1 MYQNYGWKFILTG
14 FLVLGSLLAWYFN
27 GLSYGLDLS
36 GGTEIIYS
44 LDSGG
49 KPLTSKL
56 ADDVVQV
63 LTERIDKLGIKELSI
78 ARLGNHQVVI
88 QVPNASEP
96 EVKKIRSQIE
106 RSGKLVFKIVEFELD
121 PQQRA
126 RQVERIRKEKR
137 RRIWKET
144 DSYDIAFDPKLGT
157 EGGYRLLLNRANDG
171 KEQFVDGD
179 LLADAYRTL
188 DNNGL
193 ACVGFTWNSRGTSRF
208 RALTRKYKNKQ
219 LAVVLDGELHSA
231 PVIRSEIGKKGIIE
245 GGEDGWDAAELS
257 NLIVTLKSGALP
269 AKPVYAYRKQ
279 VGAQLGRAAV
289 RIGGL
294 SIGGALLVIVGF
306 MFFYY
311 GLRCGLVAN
320 IALVL
325 NIVLILGTLA
335 LFEATL
341 TLPGIAGILLT
352 AGMAVDA
359 NILIYERIREELAR
373 GSALKQAIQ
382 AGYDRAFWTIFDANL
397 TTALTAIILMYV
409 GTGPIKGFGL
419 TLTIGILSSMFTA
432 LFVTR
437 AIYGMFVSNGLIAEI
452 KFRQLFKRPEFDFIG
467 NWSKALTL
475 SIGLIAIG
483 WLVFTFRGSEKY
495 GIDFTGGTA
504 LHMRLKT
511 PETKSEV
518 KSKLDEHFSKLVSE
532 GKLDQLPF
540 FTIQR
545 VGENVG
551 GGGEERSQ
559 EWLVRTNSVRKSD
572 DVSAVDDTEDGEDE
586 VGSLWQD
593 LSPISVAYGQEG
605 GDPAPVDS
613 ETPAAPDSTLP
624 GGDPVGDTP
633 PAGGDPAPVD
643 SKTGPDVEESGEVIA
658 TPTEEE
664 VSGGDDFFRVEV
676 EKAFSE
682 DLVRAEAKY
691 KAVAQGDRANVT
703 LWINLVGL
711 LPEGLAGPAE
721 VAKVTVD
728 GVSNDLPTVLE
739 EMLEDLGTSQQNA
752 NQRAILQN
760 LLGVEPGK
768 RGYQLRLVPESES
781 GAQGEGVTTV
791 EVTYSVPNVPD
802 DLEFARET
810 MIEAFNKAKDSAKK
824 SLFAPAFA
832 FPNVDEIGATVAKN
846 LKSKAVVATLF
857 SVMCICLYVWLRF
870 DLWSGIAAIVAVAH
884 DVLAL
889 LGFLAILDFL
899 ITQAGLSYDVKFS
912 LTTISA
918 FLTLVGYSI
927 NDTIVILDRIREDKR
942 LAKQKDY
949 TPELI
954 NGAINKTL
962 MRTVLTSLTSFLVC
976 FVLFSGSFA
985 GLTAIQGLSVA
996 LLFGVAVGT
1005 YSSIFIAAPILIAN
1019 KSKVRRFGAAIALF
1033 LVGTGSRR
1041 SSSVKRT
1048 TCGRPLS

>member
-14 FLVLGSLLAWYFN
+14 FLLVGSLLAWYFN

-44 LDSGG
+44 LDSHG

-88 QVPNASEP
+88 QVPNATEN

-106 RSGKLVFKIVEFELD
+106 RSGRLEFKIVEHELD
-121 PQQRA
+121 QDQRA
-126 RQVERIRKEKR
+126 RQISRVVEEKR

-144 DSYDIAFDPKLGT
+144 DKYDTAFDPKVGE
-157 EGGYRLLLNRANDG
+157 EGAYQLLLNRNAKG
-171 KEQFVDGD
+171 EEQFVDGD
-179 LLADAYRTL
+179 LLADAYRTI

-193 ACVGFTWNSRGTSRF
+193 ACVGFTWNSKGTQRF
-208 RALTRKYKNKQ
+208 RNLTRKYKGKQ

-245 GGEDGWDAAELS
+245 GGDDGWDRAELS

-269 AKPVYAYRKQ
+269 AKPIYAYRKQ

-289 RIGGL
+289 RIGGA
-294 SIGGALLVIVGF
+294 SIAGALAVIILF
-306 MFFYY
+306 MFWYY
-311 GLRCGLVAN
+311 GMRCGLVAN

-325 NIVLILGTLA
+325 NIILILGTLA

-373 GSALKQAIQ
+373 GSALKQAVQ

-397 TTALTAIILMYV
+397 TTSLTAVILMYV

-419 TLTIGILSSMFTA
+419 TLTVGILSSMFTA

-437 AIYGMFVSNGLIAEI
+437 AIYGMFVSNGVIAEV
-452 KFRQLFKRPEFDFIG
+452 KFRQLFKRPDLDFIG
-467 NWSKALTL
+467 AWPKALTV
-475 SIGLIAIG
+475 SIGVIAIG
-483 WLVFTFRGSEKY
+483 WIVFCMRGPEKY

-504 LHMRLKT
+504 LHMRLKS
-511 PETKSEV
+511 PESKAEV
-518 KSKLDEHFSKLVSE
+518 RAKLDAHFTKLQQSGE
-532 GKLDQLPF
+532 IDQLPSLS
-540 FTIQR
+540 IQR

-551 GGGEERSQ
+551 SGAEERSQ
-559 EWLVRTNSVRKSD
+559 EWLVRTNTVRK
-572 DVSAVDDTEDGEDE
+572 EGEDAKEETKDEEE

-593 LSPISVAYGQEG
+593 LSPLGTAYGQE
-605 GDPAPVDS
+605 GDPAPVDTA
-613 ETPAAPDSTLP
+613 TPAAPDSA
-624 GGDPVGDTP
+624 TP
-633 PAGGDPAPVD
+633 SAPD
-643 SKTGPDVEESGEVIA
+643 SATPSAPDSQTAAKPPVEEAGTVIEDEA
-658 TPTEEE
+658 EEE

-676 EKAFSE
+676 EKAFAD

-691 KAVAQGDRANVT
+691 VALDQGDRDAVT

-711 LPEGLAGPAE
+711 LPEGIAGAAE
-721 VAKVTVD
+721 PAKVTVE
-728 GVSNDLPTVLE
+728 GVAKDLPLVLE
-739 EMLEDLGTSQQNA
+739 EMRNDLEKGARDA
-752 NQRAILQN
+752 NKRAILAGF
-760 LLGVEPGK
+760 LGADANS
-768 RGYQLRLVPESES
+768 RGYKVRVVPPAEA
-781 GAQGEGVTTV
+781 GDQGEGVTTI
-791 EVTYSVPNVPD
+791 EVTYTVPD
-802 DLEFARET
+802 IPADREFARMA
-810 MIEAFNKAKDSAKK
+810 MIDAFNKAKDSAAK

-832 FPNVDEIGATVAKN
+832 FPNVDEIGSTVAKN
-846 LKSKAVVATLF
+846 LKSKALVATLF

-870 DLWSGIAAIVAVAH
+870 DLWSGIAAIMAVAH

-899 ITQAGLSYDVKFS
+899 ITKAGLNYDVKFS

-949 TPELI
+949 SAELI
-954 NGAINKTL
+954 NGAVNKTL
-962 MRTVLTSLTSFLVC
+962 SRTVLTSLTSFLVC
-976 FVLFSGSFA
+976 FVLFLGSFA

-996 LLFGVAVGT
+996 LLFGVGVGT
-1005 YSSIFIAAPILIAN
+1005 YSSIFIAAPILLAD
-1019 KSKVRRFGAAIALF
+1019 KTKVRRTGALLGVF
-1033 LVGTGSRR
+1033 LAVVGI
-1041 SSSVKRT
+1041 
-1048 TCGRPLS
+1048 LSTVLG

>member
-14 FLVLGSLLAWYFN
+14 FLVVGSMLAWWFN

-78 ARLGNHQVVI
+78 ARLGNRQVVI
-88 QVPNASEP
+88 QVPDADDND
-96 EVKKIRSQIE
+96 VKKIRSQIE
-106 RSGKLVFKIVEFELD
+106 RSGKLVFKIVDFELD
-121 PQQRA
+121 ANQRA
-126 RQVERIRKEKR
+126 RQIERIKEEKR

-144 DSYDIAFDPKLGT
+144 DKYDIAFDPKIG
-157 EGGYRLLLNRANDG
+157 ENGAYQLLLNRNSKG
-171 KEQFVDGD
+171 EEQYVDGS
-179 LLADAYRTL
+179 LLADAYRTM

-193 ACVGFTWNSRGTSRF
+193 ACVGFTWNSRGTRKF
-208 RALTRKYKNKQ
+208 RTLTRKYKQKQ

-231 PVIRSEIGKKGIIE
+231 PVIRAEIGKKGIIE
-245 GGEDGWDAAELS
+245 GGEDGWDRAELS

-269 AKPVYAYRKQ
+269 AKPIYAYRKQ

-289 RIGGL
+289 RIGGM
-294 SIGGALLVIVGF
+294 SIAGALLVIVLF
-306 MFFYY
+306 MFWYY

-325 NIVLILGTLA
+325 NLVLIIGTLA

-373 GSALKQAIQ
+373 GAALKQAIQ

-397 TTALTAIILMYV
+397 TTSLTAVILMYV

-419 TLTIGILSSMFTA
+419 TLTVGILSSMFTA

-437 AIYGMFVSNGLIAEI
+437 AIYGMFVSNGVIAEV
-452 KFRQLFKRPEFDFIG
+452 KFRQLFKRPKFDFIAK
-467 NWSKALTL
+467 WPKALTV

-483 WLVFTFRGSEKY
+483 WIVFSFRGPEKY
-495 GIDFTGGTA
+495 GIDFTGGTS

-511 PETKSEV
+511 AVSKGEITETLNAHFA
-518 KSKLDEHFSKLVSE
+518 KLQDE
-532 GKLDQLPF
+532 GKIKGRPTF
-540 FTIQR
+540 SIQR
-545 VGENVG
+545 VGVNEGTG
-551 GGGEERSQ
+551 GVEMAH
-559 EWLVRTNSVRKSD
+559 EWLVRTNSVRKPGDEEAED
-572 DVSAVDDTEDGEDE
+572 DPEET
-586 VGSLWQD
+586 GSLWQD
-593 LSPISVAYGQEG
+593 LSPISTAYGQEG

-613 ETPAAPDSTLP
+613 QTPAAPDSATP
-624 GGDPVGDTP
+624 AETDSATVAETDSGDEGET
-633 PAGGDPAPVD
+633 
-643 SKTGPDVEESGEVIA
+643 PDVEAAGEEIDDS
-658 TPTEEE
+658 TEEE

-676 EKAFSE
+676 EHAFKE
-682 DLVRAEAKY
+682 QLVRAEAKY
-691 KAVAQGDRANVT
+691 KAVAKGNRAQVT
-703 LWINLVGL
+703 LWVNLVGL
-711 LPEGLAGPAE
+711 LPQGLTGQAKVAE
-721 VAKVTVD
+721 VTKDRVAK
-728 GVSNDLPTVLE
+728 DLPQVLQ
-739 EMLEDLGTSQQNA
+739 EMRLDLDKGERDASK
-752 NQRAILQN
+752 RAFLDN
-760 LLGVEPGK
+760 MLGVDPNK
-768 RGYQLRLVPESES
+768 RGYSLRILDKSEA
-781 GAQGEGVTTV
+781 GDQGEGVTTL
-791 EVTYSVPNVPD
+791 EVTYSVPNVAA
-802 DLEFARET
+802 DLEYGK
-810 MIEAFNKAKDSAKK
+810 EAFLDAFSKAKSAKTK

-832 FPNVDEIGATVAKN
+832 FPNVDEIGASVAKN
-846 LKSKAVVATLF
+846 LKSKALVATIF
-857 SVMCICLYVWLRF
+857 SVVCICLYVWLRF
-870 DLWSGIAAIVAVAH
+870 DLWSGIAAIVAVGH

-899 ITQAGLSYDVKFS
+899 ITKAGLNYDVKFS

-949 TPELI
+949 SSELI

-976 FVLFSGSFA
+976 FVLFAGSFA

-996 LLFGVAVGT
+996 LLFGVLVGT
-1005 YSSIFIAAPILIAN
+1005 YSSIFIAAPILIAD
-1019 KSKVRRFGAAIALF
+1019 KGKVRRFGAAIGVF
-1033 LVGTGSRR
+1033 LLGVMVA
-1041 SSSVKRT
+1041 SVVM
-1048 TCGRPLS
+1048 S